1 MVVAKAD
8 EVVSFWRDAGYERWF
23 TRDEAFDEEIRQ
35 RFLATHEAAAAGAV
49 SGWEETAEGG
59 LALLI
64 LLDQFPRNL
73 FRGTPRA
80 FATDAL
86 ARTIADRALANGFDR
101 QVPPEM
107 RGFFY
112 LPFMHSENLADQE
125 RCVALYEAAGDKR
138 GQPHAVEHR
147 DIIARFGRFPHR
159 NPILGRTMTEEEAAF
174 LTSGG
179 FSG

>member
-1 MVVAKAD
+1 MVAAKAD
-8 EVVSFWRDAGYERWF
+8 EVVAFWREAGYERWF
-23 TRDEAFDEEIRQ
+23 TRDEAFDGEIRA
-35 RFLATHEAAAAGAV
+35 RFLATHEAAAAGALNLW
-49 SGWEETAEGG
+49 GETPEGA

-86 ARTIADRALANGFDR
+86 ARTIADRALAKGLD
-101 QVPPEM
+101 QEVPPDLK
-107 RGFFY
+107 GFFY
-112 LPFMHSENLADQE
+112 LPFMHSENLVDQE
-125 RCVALYEAAGDKR
+125 RCVALYEAAGDEK
-138 GQPHAVEHR
+138 GLPYAVEHR

-159 NPILGRTMTEEEAAF
+159 NPILGRAMTEEEAAF
-174 LTSGG
+174 LAGGG